1 MCIATY
7 IHMFAMTDDKARRYD
22 LLSIDSPKDK

>member
-7 IHMFAMTDDKARRYD
+7 IHMFATADDKARRYD
-22 LLSIDSPKDK
+22 LLSIDSPQDK